1 MHGFPLLV
9 YGIVGSRR
17 MPASAR
23 PSVSHGIVEDQSE
36 LLSGFATAGDGQ
48 SESAVEYADEYWDSD
63 TYEDDD
69 DPGYLRQPIE
79 DEEWFLAHEI
89 DYPSDDERAR
99 PNVENPRGSR
109 REKDQEKYEDE
120 DCTFI
125 EEEAS
130 SSLCSFSAHVS
141 TFCTNNGELLKQVEI
156 GSCSEVL
163 TVRVLQNDIDQLTV
177 VH

>member
-1 MHGFPLLV
+1 MFGVPPLV
-9 YGIVGSRR
+9 YIIVGSRR

-69 DPGYLRQPIE
+69 DPGYHRQPIE

-99 PNVENPRGSR
+99 PNVENPRGPR

-120 DCTFI
+120 ECSFV

-130 SSLCSFSAHVS
+130 ASLCSCSFHV
-141 TFCTNNGELLKQVEI
+141 FAFFTNNGKLL
-156 GSCSEVL
+156 
-163 TVRVLQNDIDQLTV
+163 
-177 VH
+177 

>member
-1 MHGFPLLV
+1 MHGCPRLV
-9 YGIVGSRR
+9 DVIVGSRR

-23 PSVSHGIVEDQSE
+23 PSVSHGIIEDQSE

-48 SESAVEYADEYWDSD
+48 SESAVEFADEYWDSD

-69 DPGYLRQPIE
+69 DPGYHRQPIE

-109 REKDQEKYEDE
+109 REKEQEKYENE
-120 DCTFI
+120 DCSLL
-125 EEEAS
+125 EDEAS
-130 SSLCSFSAHVS
+130 DLSAMLSLIWCA
-141 TFCTNNGELLKQVEI
+141 
-156 GSCSEVL
+156 
-163 TVRVLQNDIDQLTV
+163 
-177 VH
+177 

>member
-1 MHGFPLLV
+1 
-9 YGIVGSRR
+9 

-120 DCTFI
+120 DCTFM

-130 SSLCSFSAHVS
+130 SSLCSFSAHFLLSVRTMENCS
-141 TFCTNNGELLKQVEI
+141 NRLDLVVVPRFSQSGFCRT
-156 GSCSEVL
+156 
-163 TVRVLQNDIDQLTV
+163 T
-177 VH
+177 